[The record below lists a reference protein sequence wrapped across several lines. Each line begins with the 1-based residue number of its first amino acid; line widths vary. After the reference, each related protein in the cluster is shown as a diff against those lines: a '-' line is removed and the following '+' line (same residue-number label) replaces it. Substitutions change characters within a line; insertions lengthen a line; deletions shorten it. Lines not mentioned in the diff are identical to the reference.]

1 MPKTPPPNRRGGST
15 RRSAP
20 VKVAKPFPWGTVVGS
35 AVIGLALIGL
45 LVYAAT
51 NQGSGIENPDT
62 SIDGVVVADADA
74 LTRGHVDGPV
84 EYEQNPPNGGDHN
97 GAPQTCAVYDEPI
110 APEHAVHSLEHGA
123 VWVTYNDDASEDDVS
138 ALREEV
144 EGDPYRLMSPNPEQ
158 DSPIVLTAWGRT
170 LALDSADDGRV
181 GEFLGAYT
189 NGRQTPEKGAVCS
202 GVTTTGPVQ
211 GAAPVPAPSGS
222 AAPVPSPAAQ

>member
-1 MPKTPPPNRRGGST
+1 
-15 RRSAP
+15 

-110 APEHAVHSLEHGA
+110 APEHACTPSSTARCG
-123 VWVTYNDDASEDDVS
+123 
-138 ALREEV
+138 
-144 EGDPYRLMSPNPEQ
+144 SP
-158 DSPIVLTAWGRT
+158 
-170 LALDSADDGRV
+170 
-181 GEFLGAYT
+181 
-189 NGRQTPEKGAVCS
+189 
-202 GVTTTGPVQ
+202 TTTT
-211 GAAPVPAPSGS
+211 PARTTSRPCARRSRAIPTG
-222 AAPVPSPAAQ
+222 